1 MSVRDL
7 DKLFK
12 PGSVALIGASDKDG
26 TVGKVL
32 ADNLMRGRFRGPIV
46 PVNPKHRAIGGVLTY
61 KDVAS
66 LPIVPDLGVIAV
78 PPDAVP
84 EVAGALRDK
93 GCKAAIVITAGFGEG
108 ADETGE
114 ARKEK
119 LLRAAGPMRLLG
131 PNILG
136 AIVPGMGLNA
146 SFAHINPKDGDLAFV
161 AQSGAILTAVIDWAE
176 GRGIGFSHLVS
187 LGDMADIDFGDTLD
201 YLTADPKVRAILL
214 YVEAI
219 RHPRKFMSAAR
230 RAARTK
236 PVVVIKAGRHA
247 AGAKAATSHTGALA
261 GADAVY
267 DAAFRRAGML
277 RVTTLQE
284 LFDAAETLSARRA
297 LDGGERMTIVT
308 NGGGLGVLA
317 VDRLIDFGGQL
328 AELAPETVQALNGCL
343 PPTWSKANPVDIIGD
358 ADGAR
363 YAAALEAVLDD
374 ADTDAVLV
382 LNCPT
387 AIADSLDAAR
397 ATVTAVAKARKPV
410 FTSWLGEGAAREA
423 RGLFARERVPT
434 YKTPDDAVRAFAHTV
449 AYRRNQN
456 FLMQVPTDAPPDID
470 PDRDAIAAVVNAAL
484 ADARD
489 QLTEAEAKTILES
502 YGVPIAHTETAADP
516 DEAFEKAAGFDGPYA
531 VKILSKDISHK
542 SDVGGVV
549 LNIKTPDQVRHTA
562 GRLLQAMRADFPEAR
577 IDGVTVQE
585 MIVRPGARELIV
597 GMIEDAQF
605 GPVVLFG
612 EGGTAVEVL
621 EDTAM
626 ALPPLNGLLARALI
640 DETRVS
646 RLLKGYRDVPPADLD
661 AVAEVLIRVGRIAI
675 DWPEIVELDVNPL
688 LADANGVV
696 ALDARMAVR
705 RAPDG
710 PRDARL
716 AIRPYPQALEGDLTL
731 QDGRHVPLRPIRPE
745 DAPAL
750 QAMVARSAPE
760 DIRMRFLHPMREMPT
775 QLAARLSQIDYDR
788 EMAFV
793 ALNPHHADAVV
804 GVARLSEDPDRKRA
818 EYAVIV
824 QTDWKGRGLGYLL
837 MRRLIDYARERGLAT
852 IYGDVLS
859 ENRAML
865 DMCRDLG
872 FTLAR
877 DPEDV
882 GLMHVTLDVAGP
894 PGPRP

>member
-7 DKLFK
+7 DKLFR
-12 PGSVALIGASDKDG
+12 PASVALIGASDKDG

-46 PVNPKHRAIGGVLTY
+46 PVNPKHAAIGGVLTY
-61 KDVAS
+61 KDVPS

-78 PPDAVP
+78 PPDAVAP
-84 EVAGALRDK
+84 VAGALNEK
-93 GCKAAIVITAGFGEG
+93 GCKAAVVITAGFGEG
-108 ADETGE
+108 ADDTGQ
-114 ARKEK
+114 ARKQA

-136 AIVPGMGLNA
+136 AIVPGVGLNA
-146 SFAHINPKDGDLAFV
+146 SFAHINPRDGDLAFV

-176 GRGIGFSHLVS
+176 PRGIGFSHLVS
-187 LGDMADIDFGDTLD
+187 LGDMADIDFGDMLD
-201 YLTADPKVRAILL
+201 YLAAEPKARAILL

-219 RHPRKFMSAAR
+219 QHPRKFMSAAR

-247 AGAKAATSHTGALA
+247 AGAKAASSHTGALA

-284 LFDAAETLSARRA
+284 LFDAAETLSAKRTV
-297 LDGGERMTIVT
+297 DGGERLCILT

-328 AELAPETVQALNGCL
+328 AELAPETVEALNACL

-363 YAAALEAVLDD
+363 YAASLAAVL
-374 ADTDAVLV
+374 ADRNTDAVLV

-387 AIADSLDAAR
+387 AVADSLEAAE
-397 ATVTAVAKARKPV
+397 ATVEAVAKARKPV
-410 FTSWLGEGAAREA
+410 FTSWLGEGAAQEA
-423 RGLFARERVPT
+423 RALFGRNRIAT

-456 FLMQVPTDAPPDID
+456 FLMQVPSDTPPDID
-470 PDRDAIAAVVNAAL
+470 PDRDAIRAVVEAAL
-484 ADARD
+484 AENRA
-489 QLTEAEAKTILES
+489 QLTEAEAKLILEA
-502 YGVPIAHTETAADP
+502 YGVPIVHTETAADP
-516 DEAFEKAAGFDGPYA
+516 DEAQAKAAGFDGPYA

-562 GRLLQAMRADFPEAR
+562 GRLMAAMRADFPDAR

-597 GMIEDAQF
+597 GMIEDRQF

-646 RLLKGYRDVPPADLD
+646 RLLKGYRDVPAADLGAIAD
-661 AVAEVLIRVGRIAI
+661 VLVRVGQIAI
-675 DWPEIVELDVNPL
+675 DWPEIVELDINPL
-688 LADANGVV
+688 LADATGVV
-696 ALDARMAVR
+696 ALDARMSVKPAR
-705 RAPDG
+705 PGA
-710 PRDARL
+710 RDARL
-716 AIRPYPQALEGDLTL
+716 AIRPYPQALEGALTL
-731 QDGRHVPLRPIRPE
+731 NDGRAVPIRPIRPE

-760 DIRMRFLHPMREMPT
+760 DIRMRFLHPMREMPV

-793 ALNPHHADAVV
+793 ALNPHQPDAVV

-824 QTDWKGRGLGYLL
+824 QTDWKGQGLGYLL
-837 MRRLIDYARERGLAT
+837 MRRLIDHARDRGLET
-852 IYGDVLS
+852 IYGEVLS

-865 DMCRDLG
+865 DMCRELG
-872 FTLAR
+872 FALAR
-877 DPEDV
+877 DPEDF
-882 GLMHVTLDVAGP
+882 GLMHVTLDVAEAG
-894 PGPRP
+894 